1 MKNLLIIT
9 IALLALVVILVA
21 LLIFKVTRLSK
32 QVSLLSQ
39 PIIHIDVEAAN
50 VIAEQLASM
59 TLVETNKYDAISAQ
73 SIFRWFY
80 ADHMSHRSYS
90 WSLIQ
95 YDPLFAPEYPHSEY

>member
-59 TLVETNKYDAISAQ
+59 TLVETNKYDAISAAMNESGNIGDYQ
-73 SIFRWFY
+73 LRNIVEIIINS
-80 ADHMSHRSYS
+80 
-90 WSLIQ
+90 
-95 YDPLFAPEYPHSEY
+95 